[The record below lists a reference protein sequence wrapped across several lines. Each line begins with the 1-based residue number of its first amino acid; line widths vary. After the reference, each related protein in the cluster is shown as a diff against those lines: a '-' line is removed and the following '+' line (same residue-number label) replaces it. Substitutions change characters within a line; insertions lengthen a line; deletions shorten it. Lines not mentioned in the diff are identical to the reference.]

1 VTVPILWDREKE
13 TIVSNES
20 SEIIRMLNSSFD
32 EFTTAKTDYY
42 PEELRDEIDS
52 INARIYDTLNNGVY
66 RCGICNDPKS
76 L

>member
-1 VTVPILWDREKE
+1 
-13 TIVSNES
+13 
-20 SEIIRMLNSSFD
+20 MLNSSFD